1 MSTTTE
7 TNQEQEYPPINQ
19 GHEIFIWVS
28 IAVCILTSAIG
39 IAGNGLVIYFAN
51 QNTLDRK
58 FRYLN
63 KVVKQLAVADFLYS
77 ILAAP
82 LQMVYWAEGRI

>member
-1 MSTTTE
+1 MNTTTE
-7 TNQEQEYPPINQ
+7 PYLAQEDALTNQ
-19 GHEIFIWVS
+19 GHQIFILIS
-28 IAVCILTSAIG
+28 IVVCILTSIIG
-39 IAGNGLVIYFAN
+39 IAGNGLVIYFAI
-51 QNTLDRK
+51 QKTLDRK